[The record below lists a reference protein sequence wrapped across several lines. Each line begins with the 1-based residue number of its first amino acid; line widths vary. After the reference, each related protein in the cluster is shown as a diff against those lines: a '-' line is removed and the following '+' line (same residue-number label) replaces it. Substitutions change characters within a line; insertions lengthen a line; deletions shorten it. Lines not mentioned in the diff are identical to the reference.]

1 MPEYSIV
8 FAGRVG
14 VGKSSLFTRLQH
26 GGFSEY
32 SDRNATS
39 GRDMGIENFV
49 YETTVSG
56 KDVKVC

>member
-26 GGFSEY
+26 GVFSEY
-32 SDRNATS
+32 SRT
-39 GRDMGIENFV
+39 GTGTDMGIENFV
-49 YETTVSG
+49 YEATVND